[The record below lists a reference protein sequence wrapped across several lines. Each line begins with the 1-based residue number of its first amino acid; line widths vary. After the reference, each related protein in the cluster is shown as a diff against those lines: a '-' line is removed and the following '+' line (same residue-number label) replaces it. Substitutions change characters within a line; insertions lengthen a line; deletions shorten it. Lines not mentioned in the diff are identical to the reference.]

1 MRHGQPD
8 KPFWEHHQLQIPND
22 IFQLNLVNIDKIRL
36 HKNYFKWQ
44 GSKHWI
50 QRNWSIAHWSGSIYG
65 FPNSTNIVKF
75 NRIQS
80 FSISEKAFAGL
91 RTLDLKFSRLEL
103 PAIKPGTFAGIDRIW
118 LISFIKC
125 KIGTIHTEAL
135 TIQLWDTSNWKIIR
149 LDVLNQIHWV

>member
-1 MRHGQPD
+1 MRHGQRTN
-8 KPFWEHHQLQIPND
+8 PFENITQLQIPND

-36 HKNYFKWQ
+36 HKNYFQMTRLKAIEFNEIGALHIDQ
-44 GSKHWI
+44 EHFMVS
-50 QRNWSIAHWSGSIYG
+50 
-65 FPNSTNIVKF
+65 PNSTNIVKF

-125 KIGTIHTEAL
+125 KIGTIHTEVL
-135 TIQLWDTSNWKIIR
+135 TIQLEILPIER
-149 LDVLNQIHWV
+149 